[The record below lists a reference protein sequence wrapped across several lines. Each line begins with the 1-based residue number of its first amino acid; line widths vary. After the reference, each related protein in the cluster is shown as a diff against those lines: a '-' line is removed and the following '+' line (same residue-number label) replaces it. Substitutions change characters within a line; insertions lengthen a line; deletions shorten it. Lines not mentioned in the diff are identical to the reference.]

1 MLDAM
6 KLVTVAFGGL
16 IDVSKDRSLSI
27 ITPSSVVRILEVSFE
42 LRSSSSVALWF
53 KSCLQKEM

>member
-1 MLDAM
+1 M
-6 KLVTVAFGGL
+6 KLATVAFVGL

-42 LRSSSSVALWF
+42 LRSSSTVAL
-53 KSCLQKEM
+53 